1 MSVFATHTKTHFR
14 DFLVFAAFCA
24 LVFGMV
30 LGGRALKTPLTAA
43 LYEAAALQTVT
54 PVPPL
59 TETIF
64 SEPIAI
70 EWEGVV
76 FGVLAGGRGLA
87 VTRNDTGEMFQAYSD
102 NAQYSDVEYGPVLIR
117 GRWTGIS
124 CAYQNTVFLR
134 QCVPTVDIVD
144 FEILPITLE

>member
-14 DFLVFAAFCA
+14 DFMVFAVLCA
-24 LVFGMV
+24 TVAGVV

-43 LYEAAALQTVT
+43 LYEAAALQPVT

-64 SEPIAI
+64 SEPIAVR
-70 EWEGVV
+70 WEGVV
-76 FGVLAGGRGLA
+76 FGVLAGGSGLA
-87 VTRNDTGEMFQAYSD
+87 VTRSDTGEMFQAYSD
-102 NAQYSDVEYGPVLIR
+102 DAQYSDVEYGPVRIS

-144 FEILPITLE
+144 FEILPISLQ